1 MLTIARTLI
10 GNPELLLLDEP
21 SQGLSPLVVKELEG
35 QVRRLKEEGMTILL
49 SEQNSAFTLRL
60 SDRGYILEKGQ
71 VKWEGKVETL
81 QEEPEILKRYLGL

>member
-1 MLTIARTLI
+1 
-10 GNPELLLLDEP
+10 
-21 SQGLSPLVVKELEG
+21 
-35 QVRRLKEEGMTILL
+35 MTILL